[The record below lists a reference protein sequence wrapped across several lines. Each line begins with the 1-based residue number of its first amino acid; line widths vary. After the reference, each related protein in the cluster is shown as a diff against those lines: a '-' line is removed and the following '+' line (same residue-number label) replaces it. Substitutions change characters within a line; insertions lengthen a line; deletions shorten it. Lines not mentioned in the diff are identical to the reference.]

1 MLTMDGS
8 RTTPPDK
15 LSKRR
20 RNKDLL
26 ISFRSAYGRFAL
38 LLTLLIIAAEAI
50 GQCTITSSS
59 NYTVIASVVPI
70 ELVPSTMTCPWGY
83 NYNVKVA
90 YDVAFVGP
98 GAPASMYT
106 LQGNVICGSQSLF
119 FNLPNSGGS
128 GTVTTTSNPWRG
140 LTDCATAGLGTLSC
154 YTVRLQINGPGIPNQ
169 TQECAYSPLPVELI
183 AFDATLATHGVEL
196 SWQTASERNSLHF
209 LIERSSDG
217 ELFSAIQQVEA
228 QGYSTT
234 ETNYTAVDPDPIEG
248 LTYYRIRQVD
258 ADGGIFF
265 GPWAVVESKVRK
277 RSITV
282 YPNPNEGRSL
292 WVQDAEPGSLLQL
305 FDAAGN
311 PALEKHLSETEI
323 QLPDL
328 AAGLYLGSVTAPN
341 GVRTSFRY
349 VQL

>member
-1 MLTMDGS
+1 MDRS
-8 RTTPPDK
+8 RTTRPDK
-15 LSKRR
+15 LTKRR
-20 RNKDLL
+20 RNQDLF
-26 ISFRSAYGRFAL
+26 ISLRSAYGRFAL
-38 LLTLLIIAAEAI
+38 LLTLLIIAAEVF
-50 GQCTITSSS
+50 GQCTIPSSS

-70 ELVPSTMTCPWGY
+70 ELVPSSMTCPWGY

-154 YTVRLQINGPGIPNQ
+154 YTVRLQIEGLGIPSQ
-169 TQECAYSPLPVELI
+169 TQECAYSPLPVELVS
-183 AFDATLATHGVEL
+183 FDASPNAHGVHL
-196 SWQTASERNSLHF
+196 SWRTASEQNSDHF

-217 ELFSAIQQVEA
+217 ELFTGIQQVEA

-234 ETNYTAVDPDPIEG
+234 ETNYTAVDPDPLVG
-248 LTYYRIRQVD
+248 LAYYRIRQVD

-265 GPWAVVESKVRK
+265 GPWAVVESKFRK
-277 RSITV
+277 RTIAV
-282 YPNPNEGRSL
+282 YPNPNAGRSL

-311 PALEKHLSETEI
+311 PALEKRLSETEI
-323 QLPDL
+323 QLPDI
-328 AAGLYLGSVTAPN
+328 AAGLYLGAVTAPN